1 MKLKS
6 IKIKKFRHIEN
17 QTIEFGDS
25 LTVISGLNGTGK
37 SSILGL
43 AGHFFT
49 SPDKNQKSLLNKEFS
64 TIQSE
69 VFRLCPEHDY
79 SNSYEYDG
87 FIQENPDDEPIV
99 FNVKTRFMPTAN
111 RLKFDINGRENK
123 YPHPVIYLGLKR
135 LFPNANEIKFN
146 TINSELS
153 AADKNFY
160 INEVKNIMVV
170 NDNNSDVERV
180 ITQNKN
186 YIGIKNDKYAAAGNS
201 AGQDNIGQIITAIM
215 SFKNIYSNGG
225 ILLIDELEATLFPA
239 AQLNLIGRLYKY
251 AKAYNLQIIFTTHSL
266 EIIKYLYDKNYND
279 VKINFL
285 ELSSGKVI
293 NKKDATFEY
302 IQHKIRVEA
311 KQKNKSEE
319 TLKQIICEDELAN
332 LWIKGLINR
341 TEISKKV
348 YVNYNNMNDGCIKQ
362 LAESKLKCF
371 DNFIFV
377 LDGDCR
383 NRNEYKKLKNVVFLP
398 GDEPPEMV
406 MFKYLKALP
415 DDDPFWVN
423 DDFFDYNACFNGYM
437 DNPDDINRL
446 KNWYNDKKVYLGK
459 GLLKFFKKWKNDNK
473 EDFKNFLEEIQ
484 KYVNP

>member
-6 IKIKKFRHIEN
+6 LHIKNFRHIED

-64 TIQSE
+64 TIQNE

-87 FIQENPDDEPIV
+87 FIQENLDDEPIV

-111 RLKFDINGRENK
+111 RLKFDINGRKNK

-135 LFPNANEIKFN
+135 LFPNASETKFN

-153 AADKNFY
+153 VADKNFY

-170 NDNNSDVERV
+170 NDNNNDVERV

-186 YIGIKNDKYAAAGNS
+186 YIGMKTDNYAAAGNS

-215 SFKNIYSNGG
+215 SFKNIYNNGG
-225 ILLIDELEATLFPA
+225 ILLIDELEATSFPA

-251 AKAYNLQIIFTTHSL
+251 AKAYNIQIIFTTHSL
-266 EIIKYLYDKNYND
+266 EIIKYLFDKNYSD

-285 ELSSGKVI
+285 ELSNGKVV
-293 NKKDATFEY
+293 NKKDATFDY

-311 KQKNKSEE
+311 KQKNELKES
-319 TLKQIICEDELAN
+319 LKQVICEDELAA
-332 LWIKGLINR
+332 LWIKGLIKR
-341 TEISKKV
+341 TDISNKIHI
-348 YVNYNNMNDGCIKQ
+348 NYNNMNDGCIAQ

-383 NRNEYKKLKNVVFLP
+383 NKSQYKNLKNVIFLP
-398 GDEPPEMV
+398 GECPPEMV
-406 MFKYLKALP
+406 MFKFLYNLP
-415 DDDPFWVN
+415 DNDSFWQN
-423 DDFFDYNACFNGYM
+423 DQLFDYNVCFNNYM
-437 DNPDDINRL
+437 DNPDDMNRL
-446 KNWYNDKKVYLGK
+446 KNWYKERKENFGR
-459 GLLKFFKKWKNDNK
+459 GLSKFFAKWKQDNNIAY
-473 EDFKNFLEEIQ
+473 EAFLADLR
-484 KYVNP
+484 KYL